1 MNSTPS
7 AETEA
12 RLKSVLAAANQPKEG
27 RLQPVCQG
35 LWRWTVGD
43 TDLALKLFDGP
54 NAHERLRTEAALY
67 RELSQLGAPVPAVVA
82 EAADARALARFW
94 VPGNTLFQ
102 RLLATD
108 SLGAP
113 EAEAVRRAWLRML
126 QALARWN
133 TRITASRRREALRKR
148 QTEIAA
154 VAQAVARDLPNV
166 PSDAIDDLRQT
177 VCSDDLAVLPLDA
190 SPQNI
195 VVDGDTVTFIDLELL
210 GLDFADWT
218 YAKYVTALDATGGV
232 RSLVAALPDG
242 RALDRLD
249 ASVTL
254 LVLAR
259 AAGLWDEPPNVL
271 SDFVSH
277 IPGHSLAA
285 RRIRERLRL
294 ESSVTS
300 ESG

>member
-1 MNSTPS
+1 MTSS
-7 AETEA
+7 ADTET
-12 RLKSVLAAANQPKEG
+12 RLRAVLAAANQSKEG
-27 RLQPVCQG
+27 RLQPVRQG

-82 EAADARALARFW
+82 EAPDARAIARAW
-94 VPGNTLFQ
+94 VAGHTLFQ
-102 RLLATD
+102 RLLAAD
-108 SLGAP
+108 NLGTP
-113 EAEAVRRAWLRML
+113 EAEAVRRAWLRLL
-126 QALARWN
+126 QALAPWN
-133 TRITASRRREALRKR
+133 TRISASRRQEALRKR
-148 QTEIAA
+148 QMEVAA
-154 VAQAVARDLPNV
+154 VAQAVTQALPSV

-195 VVDGDTVTFIDLELL
+195 VVNGDTVTFIDLELL

-218 YAKYVTALDATGGV
+218 FAKYVTALDTTGGV

-259 AAGLWDEPPNVL
+259 AAGLWSEPPNAL
-271 SDFVSH
+271 LDFVSH
-277 IPGHSLAA
+277 IPGRSLAA